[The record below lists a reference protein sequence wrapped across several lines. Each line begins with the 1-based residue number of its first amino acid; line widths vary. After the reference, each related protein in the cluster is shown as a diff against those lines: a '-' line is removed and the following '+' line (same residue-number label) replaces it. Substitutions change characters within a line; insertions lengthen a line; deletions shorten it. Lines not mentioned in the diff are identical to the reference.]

1 MALTPIMSGREV
13 IFPKLEHSTF
23 SGSIFFSDETLY
35 KFIASRLDEQIK
47 ASRNLCLT
55 SPRFEHSERAMND
68 IWSNWVPD
76 GRNPTV
82 RVPPE
87 SQESMRELKE
97 KGFDI
102 SNPLAQYNAPECHSQ
117 S

>member
-23 SGSIFFSDETLY
+23 SGLIFFSDETLY
-35 KFIASRLDEQIK
+35 KFIASRWGGLDEQIK
-47 ASRNLCLT
+47 ASRNSCLT

-76 GRNPTV
+76 GRNPTAGACTT
-82 RVPPE
+82 RIARINKGIE
-87 SQESMRELKE
+87 RER
-97 KGFDI
+97 I
-102 SNPLAQYNAPECHSQ
+102 
-117 S
+117 